1 MNFGL
6 KTYLAEETKRYNIVL
21 VKKKLHLNERDGGNK
36 HEWSLL
42 PSNAIATLWPG
53 DVLVGFSSKGGHFKW
68 ATVLKESGEARYSD
82 AGSTADFK
90 PSEYEE
96 LLKVKALKGL
106 A

>member
-6 KTYLAEETKRYNIVL
+6 KTYLAEETKRFNIVL
-21 VKKKLHLNERDGGNK
+21 VKKKLHLNDGGNK
-36 HEWSLL
+36 QEWSLT

-53 DVLVGFSSKGGHFKW
+53 DVLVGFRTGNGHYKW
-68 ATVLKESGEARYSD
+68 GSVIKENGEARYSD

-96 LLKVKALKGL
+96 FLKIKALKGL